1 MRPVPEK
8 IRAKLMLAEALVARG
23 TLRDRVPPA
32 VPEEQDAF
40 FAGQLAG
47 PLTVEMH
54 HTIVAELNGI
64 VGRDQLEAT
73 RALRFSHLPAP
84 PSRALP

>member
-1 MRPVPEK
+1 
-8 IRAKLMLAEALVARG
+8 MLAEALVARG
-23 TLRDRVPPA
+23 TFRDRVPPA

-40 FAGQLAG
+40 FAGQLAR

-54 HTIVAELNGI
+54 HAIVAKVNGI
-64 VGRDQLEAT
+64 VRRDHLEAT
-73 RALRFSHLPAP
+73 RALRFSHLPAL